1 MSWHNTA
8 HRWDGLIWEG
18 VVVVWLYVKV
28 YCGVDE
34 LGAGSNEIETMAKD
48 QGQGQQGGHPN
59 GDLL

>member
-1 MSWHNTA
+1 MGWPYL
-8 HRWDGLIWEG
+8 RRGGG
-18 VVVVWLYVKV
+18 VTLYVKV